1 MRKYELVCIL
11 HPELDETAF
20 NESVEKIRGWITEA
34 GGNVDKIDVWGRRR
48 MAYIIRKQREG
59 QYILVN
65 ISLPTEALASLDQ
78 NLRFL
83 EPNLRHMITVV
94 E

>member
-11 HPELDETAF
+11 HPDLDETAF
-20 NESVEKIRGWITEA
+20 NEAVEKVRGWITEA
-34 GGNVDKIDVWGRRR
+34 GGNVDKVDVWGRRK
-48 MAYIIRKQREG
+48 MAYAIRKQTEG
-59 QYILVN
+59 QYILLN
-65 ISLPTEALASLDQ
+65 ISMPPANVAALEQ

-83 EPNLRHMITVV
+83 EANLRHMVTAI

>member
-11 HPELDETAF
+11 HPDLDETSF
-20 NESVEKIRGWITEA
+20 NESVEKIRGWITDA
-34 GGNVDKIDVWGRRR
+34 GGNVDKVDLWGRRK
-48 MAYIIRKQREG
+48 MSYAIRKQTEG
-59 QYILVN
+59 QYILLN
-65 ISLPTEALASLDQ
+65 ISMPPTSIAALEQ

-83 EPNLRHMITVV
+83 EVNLRHMITAV

>member
-11 HPELDETAF
+11 HPDLEETAF
-20 NESVEKIRGWITEA
+20 NESVEKIRGWVTEA
-34 GGNVDKIDVWGRRR
+34 GGSVEKVDLWGRRK
-48 MAYIIRKQREG
+48 MAYAIRKQNEG
-59 QYILVN
+59 QYILLN
-65 ISLPTEALASLDQ
+65 ISMPPTSVAALEQ

-83 EPNLRHMITVV
+83 EANLRHMVTAI